1 MEQSKFFAETVAD
14 RYSCRAYLP
23 APVDDSQLSY
33 ILEQVR
39 LAPSACNRQPWRII
53 VIRPG
58 DEAGRNA
65 VAASYEREWIRTAPY
80 YIIMCGVPSE
90 AWVRPADG
98 HNHVDVDVS
107 IATEHLCL
115 AATALGLGTCW
126 VCNFNPE
133 VLSSGL
139 GLDGSIVPVAIVPL
153 GHPAEGTAAP
163 AKRRKE
169 LGEILLER

>member
-1 MEQSKFFAETVAD
+1 M
-14 RYSCRAYLP
+14 
-23 APVDDSQLSY
+23 
-33 ILEQVR
+33 
-39 LAPSACNRQPWRII
+39 
-53 VIRPG
+53 
-58 DEAGRNA
+58 
-65 VAASYEREWIRTAPY
+65 
-80 YIIMCGVPSE
+80 
-90 AWVRPADG
+90 
-98 HNHVDVDVS
+98 DVS

-126 VCNFNPE
+126 VCNFNPD

-139 GLDGSIVPVAIVPL
+139 GLDRSIVPVAIVPL

>member
-1 MEQSKFFAETVAD
+1 
-14 RYSCRAYLP
+14 
-23 APVDDSQLSY
+23 
-33 ILEQVR
+33 
-39 LAPSACNRQPWRII
+39 
-53 VIRPG
+53 
-58 DEAGRNA
+58 
-65 VAASYEREWIRTAPY
+65 
-80 YIIMCGVPSE
+80 MCGVPSE

-126 VCNFNPE
+126 VCNFNPD

-139 GLDGSIVPVAIVPL
+139 GLDRSIVPVAIVPL